1 MARIFVLSLLAA
13 LTACEVVE
21 DPQAAAD
28 EAREEAGGNAV
39 TCAQGQD
46 EYAQD
51 CWYERSDEGGQRL
64 LVIHHPDGTFRR
76 LEIVDDGRG
85 LIAADGAEAARVVP
99 LGEMVEV
106 TLADYRY
113 LLPAT
118 VKGADAPQ

>member
-1 MARIFVLSLLAA
+1 MARIFALPLLVA
-13 LTACEVVE
+13 LTACEVAE

-39 TCAQGQD
+39 TCAQGQG

-51 CWYERSDEGGQRL
+51 CRYERSAERGQRL

-85 LIAADGAEAARVVP
+85 LIAADGAEAARVAP

-118 VKGADAPQ
+118 IKNADARE